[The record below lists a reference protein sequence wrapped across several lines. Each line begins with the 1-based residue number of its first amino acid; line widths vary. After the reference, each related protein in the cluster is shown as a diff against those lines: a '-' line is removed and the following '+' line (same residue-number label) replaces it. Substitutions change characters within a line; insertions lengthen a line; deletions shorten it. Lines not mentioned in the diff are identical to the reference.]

1 MPRIKKKKE
10 KVFGPVSVIIL
21 LTLAICVL
29 SFFVS
34 VLGLESHKT
43 LIANGT
49 LESSLINVKN
59 MLSMD
64 GLKFFIGNVITN
76 FSKFEPLVLIII
88 VSIGIGICEKSG
100 LIYAIVSPLKRVK
113 MSIII
118 YFTFFIG
125 IIASFIGDY
134 SYVLFIPLVGVIF
147 KDLQKNP
154 MIGILTVF
162 LGLTVGYGTGVIFN
176 YNDYTLG
183 QLTQAAASLDVDKN
197 YGFGLFSNIYIMV
210 VSTFILSFFGTIII
224 EKFLVPKFTKKY
236 TYEEEELIVSKKALS
251 ITTLIS
257 VLLWILVIYF
267 LIPLKLP
274 GAGILLDTG
283 ADRYMDKL
291 FGSGSAFKEGI
302 LVIITTIM
310 MICSYIYGK
319 LSGNIK
325 NSTEYS
331 LGLSKNLENLG
342 FIFVL
347 MFFTSQMVAI
357 LDWTNL
363 GEFVC
368 AKIVEITGNLQ
379 FSGILLVVFFVLGTI
394 VSGFL
399 LPGTMEKWQLM
410 SPTIVPLFMRSNI
423 TPDFTQF
430 IFKVADGIGKCFT
443 PLFVYFMVML
453 AFLEKY
459 RVSEK
464 NQISIFGTIKSI
476 MPTVLLLTFIWLL
489 VICLWYLIGIPIGVG
504 TMSTL

>member
-1 MPRIKKKKE
+1 MPRVKKKKE

-34 VLGLESHKT
+34 VFGLESHKT

-100 LIYAIVSPLKRVK
+100 LIYALVSPLKKIK
-113 MSIII
+113 MSIVI

-134 SYVLFIPLVGVIF
+134 SYVLFIPLIGVIF

-162 LGLTVGYGTGVIFN
+162 LGLTVGYGTGLIFN

-197 YGFGLFSNIYIMV
+197 YGFGLFSNIYIMI
-210 VSTFILSFFGTIII
+210 VSTFILSFFGTVII

-236 TYEEEELIVSKKALS
+236 TYEEEEVIVSKKALS

-257 VLLWILVIYF
+257 ILLWILVIYF

-274 GAGILLDTG
+274 GAGILLDTS

-302 LVIITTIM
+302 LVIITMIM
-310 MICSYIYGK
+310 MICSYIYGR

-347 MFFTSQMVAI
+347 MFFTSQMIAV

-379 FSGILLVVFFVLGTI
+379 FSGVLLISFFVLGTI
-394 VSGFL
+394 VSSFL
-399 LPGTMEKWQLM
+399 LPSTMEKWELM
-410 SPTIVPLFMRSNI
+410 APTIVPLFMRSNI

-443 PLFVYFMVML
+443 PLFVYFIVML

-464 NQISIFGTIKSI
+464 KQISIFGTIKSI
-476 MPTVLLLTFIWLL
+476 LPTVLLLTFVWLL

>member
-1 MPRIKKKKE
+1 MPRVKKKKE
-10 KVFGPVSVIIL
+10 KVFGPVSVIIML
-21 LTLAICVL
+21 ILAICVM
-29 SFFVS
+29 SFIVS
-34 VLGLESHKT
+34 VLGLGSHKT

-49 LESSLINVKN
+49 LESSLINVRN

-64 GLKFFIGNVITN
+64 GLKFFIGNAITN

-100 LIYAIVSPLKRVK
+100 LIYALVSPLKKIK
-113 MSIII
+113 MSILI
-118 YFTFFIG
+118 YVTFLIG
-125 IIASFIGDY
+125 IVASFIGDY

-154 MIGILTVF
+154 MIGILTVY
-162 LGLTVGYGTGVIFN
+162 LGLTLGYGTGLIFN
-176 YNDYTLG
+176 YDDYTLG
-183 QLTQAAASLDVDKN
+183 QLTQSAAVLDVDKN
-197 YGFGLFSNIYIMV
+197 YGFGLFSNIYIMI
-210 VSTFILSFFGTIII
+210 VSTFILAFFGTIII

-236 TYEEEELIVSKKALS
+236 TYEESEVVISKKALG

-257 VLLWILVIYF
+257 ILLWILVIYF
-267 LIPLKLP
+267 LIPLDLP
-274 GAGILLDTG
+274 GAGILLDSS
-283 ADRYMDKL
+283 ADRYMDQL
-291 FGSGSAFKEGI
+291 FGSGSAFREGI
-302 LVIITTIM
+302 LVIITIIM
-310 MICSYIYGK
+310 MICSYIYGR

-357 LDWTNL
+357 LEWTNL

-368 AKIVEITGNLQ
+368 AKIVEVISNFE
-379 FSGILLVVFFVLGTI
+379 FSGILLIIFFMLGTI
-394 VSGFL
+394 VSSIL
-399 LPGTMEKWQLM
+399 LPGTMAKWELM

-430 IFKVADGIGKCFT
+430 IFKIADSIGKCFT
-443 PLFVYFMVML
+443 PLFVYFIVML

-464 NQISIFGTIKSI
+464 KQISIFGTLKSI
-476 MPTVLLLTFIWLL
+476 MPTVLLLTFVWIL

>member
-10 KVFGPVSVIIL
+10 KVFGPVSVIIM
-21 LTLAICVL
+21 LTLAICVM
-29 SFFVS
+29 SFIVS
-34 VLGLESHKT
+34 VFGLESHKT

-49 LESSLINVKN
+49 LESSLINVRN

-64 GLKFFIGNVITN
+64 GLKFFIGNAITN
-76 FSKFEPLVLIII
+76 FAKFEPLVSIII

-100 LIYAIVSPLKRVK
+100 IIYAIVSPLKK
-113 MSIII
+113 IKISILI
-118 YFTFFIG
+118 YVTFLVG
-125 IIASFIGDY
+125 IISSFIGDY

-147 KDLQKNP
+147 KDLHKNP
-154 MIGILTVF
+154 MIGILTVY
-162 LGLTVGYGTGVIFN
+162 LGLTLGYGTGIIFN
-176 YNDYTLG
+176 YNDYILG
-183 QLTQAAASLDVDKN
+183 QLTQSAAVLDVDKN
-197 YGFGLFSNIYIMV
+197 YGFGLFSNIYIMI
-210 VSTFILSFFGTIII
+210 VSTLILSFFGTIVI

-236 TYEEEELIVSKKALS
+236 NYEEEEVVVSKKALS

-257 VLLWILVIYF
+257 VLLWIIVIYL

-274 GAGILLDTG
+274 GAGILLDMS

-291 FGSGSAFKEGI
+291 FGSASAFREGI
-302 LVIITTIM
+302 LVIITIIM
-310 MICSYIYGK
+310 MVSSYIYGK

-363 GEFVC
+363 GDFVC
-368 AKIVEITGNLQ
+368 AKIVEITGNFE
-379 FSGILLVVFFVLGTI
+379 FSGLLLIIFFILGTI
-394 VSGFL
+394 LSSVL
-399 LPGTMEKWQLM
+399 LPGTMDKWELM

-430 IFKVADGIGKCFT
+430 IFKVADSIGKCFT
-443 PLFVYFMVML
+443 PLFVYFIVML

-464 NQISIFGTIKSI
+464 KQISIFGTLKSI
-476 MPTVLLLTFIWLL
+476 MPTVLLLSFVWILI
-489 VICLWYLIGIPIGVG
+489 VCLWYLIGIPIGVR

>member
-10 KVFGPVSVIIL
+10 KVFGPVSVIII
-21 LTLAICVL
+21 LTLVICVL
-29 SFFVS
+29 SFIVS
-34 VLGLESHKT
+34 VLGLESHET
-43 LIANGT
+43 LISNGT

-59 MLSMD
+59 MLSID

-100 LIYAIVSPLKRVK
+100 LIYAIVSPLRKVK
-113 MSIII
+113 MSIVI
-118 YFTFFIG
+118 YFTFLIG
-125 IIASFIGDY
+125 VLASFIGDY
-134 SYVLFIPLVGVIF
+134 SYVLFIPLIGVVY

-154 MIGILTVF
+154 MIGILTVY
-162 LGLTVGYGTGVIFN
+162 LGLTLGYGTGIIFN
-176 YNDYTLG
+176 YDDYTLG
-183 QLTQAAASLDVDKN
+183 QLTQDAAVLDVDPN

-210 VSTFILSFFGTIII
+210 VSTFILSFFGTFII

-236 TYEEEELIVSKKALS
+236 TYEEEELSVSKKALT
-251 ITTLIS
+251 ITTLVSI
-257 VLLWILVIYF
+257 LLWILVIYF
-267 LIPLKLP
+267 LIPLNLP
-274 GAGILLDTG
+274 GAGILLDSS
-283 ADRYMDKL
+283 AVRYMDKL
-291 FGSGSAFKEGI
+291 FGSGSSFKEGI
-302 LVIITTIM
+302 LVIITIIM
-310 MICSYIYGK
+310 MISSYIYGRI
-319 LSGNIK
+319 SGNIK

-347 MFFTSQMVAI
+347 MFFTSQMLAI

-368 AKIVEITGNLQ
+368 AKVVEITGNLQ
-379 FSGILLVVFFVLGTI
+379 FSGLLLIIFFIVGTVIASILLP
-394 VSGFL
+394 S
-399 LPGTMEKWQLM
+399 TMDKWQLM
-410 SPTIVPLFMRSNI
+410 SPTIIPLFMRSNI

-430 IFKVADGIGKCFT
+430 IFKIADSIGKCVT
-443 PLFVYFMVML
+443 PLFVYFIVML

-464 NQISIFGTIKSI
+464 NQISIFGTLKSI
-476 MPTVLLLTFIWLL
+476 MPTILMLAFVWII

>member
-1 MPRIKKKKE
+1 MPRVKKKKE
-10 KVFGPVSVIIL
+10 KVFGPVSVIIMII
-21 LTLAICVL
+21 LAICLV
-29 SFFVS
+29 SFIVS
-34 VLGLESHKT
+34 ALGLESHKT
-43 LIANGT
+43 LIANGV
-49 LESSLINVKN
+49 LESSLINVRN
-59 MLSMD
+59 MFSLE

-100 LIYAIVSPLKRVK
+100 LIYALVSPLKKIR
-113 MSIII
+113 MSILL

-125 IIASFIGDY
+125 VIASFIGDY
-134 SYVLFIPLVGVIF
+134 SYVLFIPLIGVIY
-147 KDLQKNP
+147 KDLKKNP

-162 LGLTVGYGTGVIFN
+162 LGLTMGYGTGLVFN

-183 QLTQAAASLDVDKN
+183 QLTQSAASLDVDKN
-197 YGFGLFSNIYIMV
+197 YGFGLFSNIYIMIT
-210 VSTFILSFFGTIII
+210 STFILSFFGTIII
-224 EKFLVPKFTKKY
+224 EKFLVPKFTKRY
-236 TYEEEELIVSKKALS
+236 VYEEEEVIVSKKALG
-251 ITTLIS
+251 ITVLIS
-257 VLLWILVIYF
+257 ILLWILVVYF

-274 GAGILLDTG
+274 GAGILLDSS
-283 ADRYMDKL
+283 ADRYMDQL
-291 FGSGSAFKEGI
+291 FGSESAFREGI
-302 LVIITTIM
+302 LVIITIIM
-310 MICSYIYGK
+310 MVSSYIYGR

-379 FSGILLVVFFVLGTI
+379 FSGLLLIIFFILGTI
-394 VSGFL
+394 ISSFL
-399 LPGTMEKWQLM
+399 LPGTMDKWELM

-430 IFKVADGIGKCFT
+430 IFKVADSIGKCFT
-443 PLFVYFMVML
+443 PLFVYFIVML

-459 RVSEK
+459 RVSKK
-464 NQISIFGTIKSI
+464 NQISIFGTLKSV
-476 MPTVLLLTFIWLL
+476 MPTVLLLTL
-489 VICLWYLIGIPIGVG
+489 VWILIVGLWYLIGIPIGVG

>member
-1 MPRIKKKKE
+1 MPRTKKKKE
-10 KVFGPVSVIIL
+10 KVFGPVSVIIVL
-21 LTLAICVL
+21 ILAICVM
-29 SFFVS
+29 SFIVS

-49 LESSLINVKN
+49 LESSLINVRN
-59 MLSMD
+59 MLSLD
-64 GLKFFIGNVITN
+64 GLKFFIGNAITN

-100 LIYAIVSPLKRVK
+100 LIYALVSPLKKIK
-113 MSIII
+113 MSILI
-118 YFTFFIG
+118 YFTFLIG
-125 IIASFIGDY
+125 VLASFIGDY

-154 MIGILTVF
+154 MIGILTVY
-162 LGLTVGYGTGVIFN
+162 LGLTLGYGTGIIFN
-176 YNDYTLG
+176 YDDYTLG
-183 QLTQAAASLDVDKN
+183 QLTQSAAVLDVDKN
-197 YGFGLFSNIYIMV
+197 YGFGLFSNIYIMI
-210 VSTFILSFFGTIII
+210 VSTFILSFFGTTII

-236 TYEEEELIVSKKALS
+236 VYEEEEVIVSKKALS
-251 ITTLIS
+251 ITSLVSI
-257 VLLWILVIYF
+257 LLWILVIYL
-267 LIPLKLP
+267 LIPLDLP
-274 GAGILLDTG
+274 GAGILLDSS
-283 ADRYMDKL
+283 ADRYMDQL
-291 FGSGSAFKEGI
+291 FGSGSAFREGI
-302 LVIITTIM
+302 LVIITIIM
-310 MICSYIYGK
+310 MVSSYIYGR

-347 MFFTSQMVAI
+347 MFFTSQMISI
-357 LDWTNL
+357 LEWTNL

-368 AKIVEITGNLQ
+368 ARIVELMGNSQ
-379 FSGILLVVFFVLGTI
+379 FSGVLLIILFIVGTI
-394 VSGFL
+394 ISSIL
-399 LPGTMEKWQLM
+399 LPGTMDKWVLM

-430 IFKVADGIGKCFT
+430 VFKIADSIGKCFT
-443 PLFVYFMVML
+443 PLFVYFIVML

-464 NQISIFGTIKSI
+464 KQISIFGTLKSI
-476 MPTVLLLTFIWLL
+476 MPTVLLLTIVWIL